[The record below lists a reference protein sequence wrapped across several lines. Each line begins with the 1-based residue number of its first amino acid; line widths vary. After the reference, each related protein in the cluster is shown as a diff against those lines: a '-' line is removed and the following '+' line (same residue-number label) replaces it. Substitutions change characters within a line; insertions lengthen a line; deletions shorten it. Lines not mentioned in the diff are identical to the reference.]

1 MEIQILI
8 DTLYFYSLEYS
19 QRDIS
24 SDHKK
29 NKYDFIKNKRQR
41 DLYLNHK
48 KN

>member
-1 MEIQILI
+1 MDSLMEIQIPI

-29 NKYDFIKNKRQR
+29 INIILPKTKTKRHIFR
-41 DLYLNHK
+41 P
-48 KN
+48 